1 MAWAPGT
8 GSLYMATILVLV
20 VLAGVDLA
28 GGGEVWA
35 EVGEKIQLYCPGEG
49 RGGCR

>member
-1 MAWAPGT
+1 MAWAPG
-8 GSLYMATILVLV
+8 LYMATILVLV
-20 VLAGVDLA
+20 VLAGVDMV

>member
-1 MAWAPGT
+1 MARAR
-8 GSLYMATILVLV
+8 GSGGLYMATILVLV
-20 VLAGVDLA
+20 ILAEVDKA

-35 EVGEKIQLYCPGEG
+35 EVGEKIQFYCPGEG